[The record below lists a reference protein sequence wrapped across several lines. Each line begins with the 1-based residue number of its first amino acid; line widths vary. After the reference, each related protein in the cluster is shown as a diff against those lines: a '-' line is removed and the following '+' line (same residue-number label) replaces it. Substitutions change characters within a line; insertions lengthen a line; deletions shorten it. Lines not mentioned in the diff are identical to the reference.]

1 MTQSVYLNA
10 AIAKRMHL
18 FIYTQINRWLD
29 LRSQAEATET
39 LKREDVTMLYD
50 INYNQTNFKQ
60 FISELLH
67 NQECI

>member
-29 LRSQAEATET
+29 LRSQAVATET
-39 LKREDVTMLYD
+39 RKKGFDDV
-50 INYNQTNFKQ
+50 I
-60 FISELLH
+60 
-67 NQECI
+67 